1 MVFRTCCLNIP
12 FEGNNFLSVGQSQ
25 TIDLLDLLELKW
37 LPIRKQLYLRK
48 AILVFKCMNE
58 MAPGYLADRFVKR
71 FSISGRQT
79 RSSQLLDIPPL
90 KTTAGQRSFY
100 YQAVKLRDDPSD
112 RLKFCKNVNTFK
124 FVLRRKLL
132 NEFLNN

>member
-1 MVFRTCCLNIP
+1 MV
-12 FEGNNFLSVGQSQ
+12 
-25 TIDLLDLLELKW
+25 
-37 LPIRKQLYLRK
+37 
-48 AILVFKCMNE
+48 
-58 MAPGYLADRFVKR
+58 PGYLADRFVKR

-100 YQAVKLRDDPSD
+100 YQAVKLWNDLSD
-112 RLKFCKNVNTFK
+112 GVKYCKSVNTFK
-124 FVLRRKLL
+124 FATRRKLL

>member
-1 MVFRTCCLNIP
+1 
-12 FEGNNFLSVGQSQ
+12 
-25 TIDLLDLLELKW
+25 
-37 LPIRKQLYLRK
+37 
-48 AILVFKCMNE
+48 MNG

-90 KTTAGQRSFY
+90 KTTTGQRSFY
-100 YQAVKLRDDPSD
+100 HQAAKLCNDISD
-112 RLKFCKNVNTFK
+112 RLKFCKNVNSFK
-124 FVLRRKLL
+124 FAMRRKLL